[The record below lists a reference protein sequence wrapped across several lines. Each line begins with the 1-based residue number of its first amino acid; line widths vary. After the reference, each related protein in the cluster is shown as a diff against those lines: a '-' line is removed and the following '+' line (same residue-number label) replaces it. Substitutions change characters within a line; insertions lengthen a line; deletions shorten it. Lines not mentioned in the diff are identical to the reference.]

1 MSSMRADLR
10 TPSPGKRR
18 WRRPAT
24 GAAALVVV
32 MVLFFIMSL
41 VAAYASR
48 SLIFEQRTSANN
60 YRSTKAFEAAEA
72 GLEWTLAMLNGG
84 RIDTACTPTA
94 DGVSSTFRDRYL
106 VADASG
112 TIAVRKWFDA
122 DGTETPFTVACVRTA
137 SGGINGWSC
146 SCPVSGV
153 ASLSAPGGSV
163 AAPTF
168 RVSFVAYGAQ
178 PGLVLIRS
186 QGCSNFGSE
195 CDGGAAARADAN
207 YEVSAIAGLA
217 PALAQP
223 PAASLTVRGGLAPG
237 SASFKADVPGAVAI
251 NSGGSIAPAIQ
262 DAQLVV
268 APGSPVDAV
277 RSRLVVGSDSTLA
290 VTATPELSAGERFF
304 LGTFGVL
311 PAALRA
317 QPAVFRLECG
327 DDCREALQSAAA
339 AHPGRVLWIDGDL
352 RIGAGGPLVLG
363 SLGAP
368 VILVVDGNLDFADG
382 SQATLDGIVYSRGTQ
397 WHTGA
402 GASVQLRGAFIA
414 EGGDDPSAG
423 AADGHF
429 TLTGAPQLSYTPE
442 VIEHAR
448 AVVARRVLDFGSFAR
463 VPGSWRDFR

>member
-1 MSSMRADLR
+1 MRALPWIPR
-10 TPSPGKRR
+10 VGKRCL
-18 WRRPAT
+18 RRPAV

-41 VAAYASR
+41 VAAYAGR

-72 GLEWTLAMLNGG
+72 GLEWAMAMLNGG
-84 RIDTACTPTA
+84 RIDAACTPTT
-94 DGVSSTFRDRYL
+94 DGVSTTFRDRYL
-106 VADASG
+106 AA
-112 TIAVRKWFDA
+112 DA
-122 DGTETPFTVACVRTA
+122 DGRITVRTWSDSGTPRNRRAACVLDA
-137 SGGINGWSC
+137 NAWVC
-146 SCPVSGV
+146 SCPEDGAPALSPPSG
-153 ASLSAPGGSV
+153 SAPAPVFMVAFEAMPAGGPTSV
-163 AAPTF
+163 V
-168 RVSFVAYGAQ
+168 RVT
-178 PGLVLIRS
+178 S
-186 QGCSNFGSE
+186 QGCSQYTAACLSENPSGS
-195 CDGGAAARADAN
+195 D
-207 YEVSAIAGLA
+207 AIASVESLVGLA

-223 PAASLTVRGGLAPG
+223 PSASVTVRGGLAPG
-237 SASFKADVPGAVAI
+237 GAIFVADVQGAVAV
-251 NSGGSIAPAIQ
+251 NSGGATSPQ
-262 DAQLVV
+262 AQLVV
-268 APGSPVDAV
+268 APGSPVTAV
-277 RSRLVVGSDSTLA
+277 YNRLVVDTDSTLA
-290 VTATPELSAGERFF
+290 VTATSRLSAGERFF

-363 SLGAP
+363 SLSAP

-382 SQATLDGIVYSRGTQ
+382 SQATLHGIVYSRGTQ
-397 WHTGA
+397 WRTGT
-402 GASVQLRGAFIA
+402 GASVKLHGAFIA
-414 EGGDDPSAG
+414 EGGDDPGAG

-442 VIEHAR
+442 VIENAR